1 MKCSQCGHI
10 YPQPMP
16 IPNDLN
22 ELYKDA
28 DDYFVHHAPGAK
40 IQNYSS
46 LLNRLEKRLGYKGK
60 ALDVG
65 SGRGELLYAARCL
78 GWDAQGVETSND
90 FAHFARS
97 TYGVEVKNCSL
108 ESAQYPDGHFD
119 LVTLGAVIEHLYHPK
134 QIMLEVNRIL
144 K

>member
-1 MKCSQCGHI
+1 
-10 YPQPMP
+10 MP

-97 TYGVEVKNCSL
+97 
-108 ESAQYPDGHFD
+108 
-119 LVTLGAVIEHLYHPK
+119 
-134 QIMLEVNRIL
+134 
-144 K
+144 